1 MEGRITYFDKVGPE
15 NTEETF
21 RIAKKRAEELGI
33 KTILIASTRGDS
45 AAKAVD
51 FFTGCKVVAVGHATG
66 MREPNKNEFTD
77 ENKRRVESKGGVVI
91 FASHAFTG
99 LTRRPTPP
107 PAPGTPPAMPTG
119 PILEV
124 GDIIANALRIMC
136 AGIKVVVE
144 CGVMAADAGAIRTDE
159 DVIAIAGSGRG
170 ADTAVT
176 MRASNAS
183 TLFRFR
189 IKEILCKPL
198 LYAGGGPPAGA
209 PAAGSGTTPGA
220 GRPA

>member
-1 MEGRITYFDKVGPE
+1 MEGKITYFDKVGPD
-15 NTEETF
+15 NTDETF
-21 RIAKKRAEELGI
+21 RIAKQRARELGI

-66 MREPNKNEFTD
+66 AREPNKNEFTD
-77 ENKRRVESKGGVVI
+77 ENKKKVESKGGVII
-91 FASHAFTG
+91 FASHAFNG
-99 LTRRPTPP
+99 MTRRPGP
-107 PAPGTPPAMPTG
+107 PATPGTPPAMPAG
-119 PILEV
+119 PVLEV
-124 GDIIANALRIMC
+124 GDIIANTLRIIC

-144 CGVMAADAGAIRTDE
+144 CGIMAADAGAIRTDE

-176 MRASNAS
+176 IRASNARE
-183 TLFRFR
+183 LFRFR

-198 LYAGGGPPAGA
+198 LYAGGGPPAGT
-209 PAAGSGTTPGA
+209 PVSGAGTSPGA
-220 GRPA
+220 R